1 MKNMAGMAK
10 AMKQAQKLQSKMAE
24 VQDEVGKKTIDVS
37 VGGGMVSAVVNG
49 RQELVSITIDP
60 EALADSEMLQDMVV
74 AAVNKGINDS
84 KEMVQEAI
92 SKVAGGFGLPPGMF

>member
-24 VQDEVGKKTIDVS
+24 VQEEVGKKTIDVS
-37 VGGGMVSAVVNG
+37 VGGGMVSAVMNG
-49 RQELVSITIDP
+49 KQELVSITIDP
-60 EALADSEMLQDMVV
+60 EALGDTDMLQDMVV